1 MLYWNMHA
9 LNNYCYD
16 FVMTDTMALSVL
28 IYLLPSVAFS
38 IVSYLLFVHHVVFN
52 FQITS
57 YMAGWYVRGP
67 LNVLGQALSKTKS
80 PESVDSHAND
90 NNQEQLQAMS
100 KVARDNLGAEKT
112 CYDKQA

>member
-28 IYLLPSVAFS
+28 IYLLPGPSVIFS

-52 FQITS
+52 FQLPW
-57 YMAGWYVRGP
+57 WYVRGP

-80 PESVDSHAND
+80 PESVDSHA
-90 NNQEQLQAMS
+90 L
-100 KVARDNLGAEKT
+100 
-112 CYDKQA
+112 